1 MGFKRLDAEDFLVS
15 SDTVSSTLWSNGDA
29 TLQTFFTSSTQEQDR
44 SGKYYLSIFNTGSEY
59 NGETQFDIAFG
70 DENGRGSTAFN
81 STVDASRTYSKTI
94 YGQYRTLILEDE
106 SANFHFGNV
115 EQSNFYVL
123 NISRARYKEK
133 LLPGSFNL
141 TLSGSDS
148 GNPALQLT
156 DNSRDVSLP
165 NYFGTQ
171 RAYEIVSGSNGNAYS
186 GTGYTSNS
194 GSYGLFLPDTGVIML
209 NAAALDLNNIEGINL
224 SSSLLPNFTGNNPQ
238 KLFRAISGSGGFTLN
253 SEETISSDYIFV
265 RARNS
270 EFNYSEN
277 PSFISGSTGEVIYN
291 YFINNPQVYPTSIG
305 LYNDSNELV
314 AVAKLSRPLRKD
326 FTKEALIRVKLDF

>member
-1 MGFKRLDAEDFLVS
+1 MGFKRLDVEDFLVS
-15 SDTVSSTLWSNGDA
+15 SDTVSSTLWTNGDA
-29 TLQTFFTSSTQEQDR
+29 TLSTFFTSSTQEQDR
-44 SGKYYLSIFNTGSEY
+44 SGKYYLSIFNTGSVL
-59 NGETQFDIAFG
+59 GEIQFDIAFG
-70 DENGRGSTAFN
+70 DENGRGTTAYN
-81 STVDASRTYSKTI
+81 ANVDASRTYSKTV
-94 YGQYRTLILEDE
+94 YGQYRTLVLEDE
-106 SANFHFGNV
+106 NANFYFGNV

-141 TLSGSDS
+141 TLSGSDL

-156 DNSRDVSLP
+156 DNSKDVTVP
-165 NYFGTQ
+165 TYYGTQ
-171 RAYEIVSGSNGNAYS
+171 RAYQLVSGSNGNAYS
-186 GTGYTSNS
+186 GTGYTSDS
-194 GSYGLFLPDTGVIML
+194 GSYGLLLPDIGVVML

-224 SSSLLPNFTGNNPQ
+224 SSSLDANSAGNNPQ
-238 KLFRAISGSGGFTLN
+238 KLFKAISGSGNFNLN
-253 SEETISSDYIFV
+253 SEETISSDYVFV

-277 PSFISGSTGEVIYN
+277 PSFISGSTGEVIYD
-291 YFINNPQVYPTSIG
+291 YFINNPQVYPTSVG
-305 LYNDSNELV
+305 LYNDSNELI